1 MATNSSIPLSNVKE
15 LSNTNQRTSKNDN
28 NKEDYV
34 QLEAGSFRNRRSSHG
49 KGVANY
55 IRGSNR
61 KVEEPKSKNMFSGLE
76 SSDSN
81 DELAA
86 PVDEDDFITVEKK
99 SKNIYKPK
107 KTPALA
113 IEGGKIYSNVPN
125 KSGKSNKTR
134 KNHF

>member
-1 MATNSSIPLSNVKE
+1 MRP
-15 LSNTNQRTSKNDN
+15 
-28 NKEDYV
+28 NKEEYI
-34 QLEAGSFRNRRSSHG
+34 QLETSRNKNKNRNRKSSNHN
-49 KGVANY
+49 KGGVNNCRN
-55 IRGSNR
+55 INK
-61 KVEEPKSKNMFSGLE
+61 KVEQEPKSKNMFSGLE

-125 KSGKSNKTR
+125 KSGKSNNSKR
-134 KNHF
+134 N